1 MRFMRKAI
9 LYIPLLALLAAA
21 LYFAGR
27 AWVYF
32 GAGAIP
38 TYGYFAIAG
47 GIFFSL
53 LVGCGL
59 MALMFYS
66 HRHGYDEHGKRPR
79 QRALALAIRV
89 RESVYSRRQLTSS
102 RTRAKRAGRNP

>member
-1 MRFMRKAI
+1 MRKTL
-9 LYIPLLALLAAA
+9 LYVPLFVLLAAA

-27 AWVYF
+27 AWVHF
-32 GAGAIP
+32 GAGAVP
-38 TYGYFAIAG
+38 FYGYIAIGG

-66 HRHGYDEHGKRPR
+66 HRHGYDELNEKDRGND
-79 QRALALAIRV
+79 QR
-89 RESVYSRRQLTSS
+89 
-102 RTRAKRAGRNP
+102 

>member
-1 MRFMRKAI
+1 MRGMRKVL
-9 LYIPLLALLAAA
+9 LYVPLFVLLAAA
-21 LYFAGR
+21 LWFAVR

-32 GAGAIP
+32 GSGAIP
-38 TYGYFAIAG
+38 AYGYFAIGG

-66 HRHGYDEHGKRPR
+66 HRHGYDELTEKD
-79 QRALALAIRV
+79 
-89 RESVYSRRQLTSS
+89 RENERS
-102 RTRAKRAGRNP
+102 P

>member
-1 MRFMRKAI
+1 MRRLF
-9 LYIPLLALLAAA
+9 LYVPFIALLAAA
-21 LYFAGR
+21 LWFAGR

-38 TYGYFAIAG
+38 AYGYFAIGG

-66 HRHGYDEHGKRPR
+66 HRYGYDELNEKDRGND
-79 QRALALAIRV
+79 Q
-89 RESVYSRRQLTSS
+89 T
-102 RTRAKRAGRNP
+102 